1 MAMVSARKTKTT
13 FRLDIF
19 FLRHDNALKTFRS
32 ALELF
37 RERPRYWKGRIIIQL
52 LFEREKSSPIT
63 FFWECVV
70 EKCDEWCGRSVN
82 QCRFCQPNFETWR
95 CLSITSIEHKLQSLV
110 WSKVWKAFHAIF
122 CLCYITHQKNIYP
135 IFVCY
140 IPFYQ
145 SFHVLYGRVIC
156 HLLVAKQRAF
166 KRLDRKH
173 IGPCNHKSHK
183 NVINPTT
190 DEIPERQTV

>member
-1 MAMVSARKTKTT
+1 MPSRRFARLSNFLERALVIERAVSSSDCYSNE
-13 FRLDIF
+13 L
-19 FLRHDNALKTFRS
+19 HVHPSRS
-32 ALELF
+32 
-37 RERPRYWKGRIIIQL
+37 WK
-52 LFEREKSSPIT
+52 F
-63 FFWECVV
+63 VV